1 MPKSDTKIEK
11 KPEFGDVMQM
21 AIEVADRVELE
32 GVRLVGSKCE
42 LMSFPGTKK
51 NKFETTATTEFD
63 LNPENSMLFVLVHF
77 GLDAVDEEDRP
88 LAKTQADLL
97 LMYHIKDF
105 EDLTDDHL
113 KHFADK
119 NGVFNAWP
127 YWREFV
133 QNMTTRMQLPPLT
146 LPTYRFGRP
155 LPEKSTIT
163 GAKKAILATTK
174 KTAKKKSRKKTAKKS
189 SKK

>member
-1 MPKSDTKIEK
+1 
-11 KPEFGDVMQM
+11 M

-32 GVRLVGSKCE
+32 GMRLVGSKCE
-42 LMSFPGTKK
+42 LMSFPGTEK
-51 NKFETTATTEFD
+51 NKFEATATTEFD
-63 LNPENSMLFVLVHF
+63 IDREKGILFVLVHF
-77 GLDAVDEEDRP
+77 GLDAVDDEDRP
-88 LAKTQADLL
+88 LAKTQADML
-97 LMYHIKDF
+97 LMYHIEDF
-105 EDLTDDHL
+105 ESLTDDHF

-133 QNMTTRMQLPPLT
+133 QNMTARMQLPPLT
-146 LPTYRFGRP
+146 LPTYRFGRR
-155 LPEKSTIT
+155 LPEKSTIA

-174 KTAKKKSRKKTAKKS
+174 KTTKKKSRKKTAKKS